1 MLGPGE
7 ASLQEGRGSGVSG
20 GEKGAVAAPS
30 CREVNREGKKEQDG
44 GKKILTK
51 KCRTIKSKGR
61 WLAKFS
67 SLTSQQVL
75 FGSLVLRGS
84 FF

>member
-1 MLGPGE
+1 M
-7 ASLQEGRGSGVSG
+7 
-20 GEKGAVAAPS
+20 AAPS
-30 CREVNREGKKEQDG
+30 CREVNQEGKKQEG

-51 KCRTIKSKGR
+51 KCRIIKSKGR

-67 SLTSQQVL
+67 SLVSLQVL
-75 FGSLVLRGS
+75 FGSLFLRGS